1 MEVGE
6 APSMTDEPRVRPV
19 RPWGGT
25 NFRRQGHLI
34 CGPQL
39 VLVRGLRPSLRRRRS
54 LRGWM
59 VTKPLVRTEEGR
71 DGRDWTKRRAAG
83 VTLAGEEGRR
93 ARVRV
98 VSLDVPRR
106 SLNLGE

>member
-1 MEVGE
+1 
-6 APSMTDEPRVRPV
+6 MTDEPRDRPV
-19 RPWGGT
+19 RPRAGT
-25 NFRRQGHLI
+25 IFRHQGHLI
-34 CGPQL
+34 SGPQS
-39 VLVRGLRPSLRRRRS
+39 VSVRLLRPSLRRRRS

-93 ARVRV
+93 AWVRV

-106 SLNLGE
+106 SLGLGE